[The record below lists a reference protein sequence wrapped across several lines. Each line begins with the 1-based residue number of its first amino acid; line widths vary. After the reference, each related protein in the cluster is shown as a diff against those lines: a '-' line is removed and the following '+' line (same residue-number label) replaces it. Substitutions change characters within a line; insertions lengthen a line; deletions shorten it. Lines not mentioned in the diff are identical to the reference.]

1 MGTKAVEK
9 GEFPFAAAFLEH
21 GHIYG
26 QCQGLIEAGAQL
38 KWVYDPDAKKVEA
51 FLRKFPDAKPARCYE
66 EILEDSS
73 VRLVAAAAVPSERC
87 ALGIQAMEAGKDY
100 FTDKGPLTTLEQLED
115 AKAAVRRTGRK
126 YAVYYGERLHSECSV
141 LAGQMVKSG
150 AIGQVL
156 SLIHI

>member
-1 MGTKAVEK
+1 M
-9 GEFPFAAAFLEH
+9 
-21 GHIYG
+21 
-26 QCQGLIEAGAQL
+26 IEAGAQL

-100 FTDKGPLTTLEQLED
+100 FTDKGPLTTLEQLGGRQGRR
-115 AKAAVRRTGRK
+115 AAHGAQIRCILWGTPALGMLGIGWANGQKRSDWPGDSGAEAWVRTGWGRFLPGRIGSSTVRK
-126 YAVYYGERLHSECSV
+126 PA
-141 LAGQMVKSG
+141 AF
-150 AIGQVL
+150 
-156 SLIHI
+156 

>member
-66 EILEDSS
+66 EILADSS
-73 VRLVAAAAVPSERC
+73 VRLVAAAAVAHGQCGR
-87 ALGIQAMEAGKDY
+87 GKPAQE
-100 FTDKGPLTTLEQLED
+100 TSKDKINQ
-115 AKAAVRRTGRK
+115 K
-126 YAVYYGERLHSECSV
+126 
-141 LAGQMVKSG
+141 
-150 AIGQVL
+150 
-156 SLIHI
+156 

>member
-1 MGTKAVEK
+1 MEGDAHGTKAVEK

-87 ALGIQAMEAGKDY
+87 ALGHPRPWRRARTIS
-100 FTDKGPLTTLEQLED
+100 PI
-115 AKAAVRRTGRK
+115 KARSPRWSSWRRQGRRAAHGAQIRCILWGTPALGMLGVGWANGQK
-126 YAVYYGERLHSECSV
+126 AERL
-141 LAGQMVKSG
+141 AG
-150 AIGQVL
+150 
-156 SLIHI
+156 